1 MNMQDD
7 TVLFKQALIEKV
19 LEAYTDSESLV
30 EALSINVHDLIDAEA
45 FRRLEGM
52 SLVDLLALL

>member
-1 MNMQDD
+1 M
-7 TVLFKQALIEKV
+7 LFKQALIEKV
-19 LEAYTDSESLV
+19 LEAYPDNESIV
-30 EALSINVHDLIDAEA
+30 EALGIDVHDLIDAEA

>member
-7 TVLFKQALIEKV
+7 TALFKQALIEKV

-45 FRRLEGM
+45 CRRLEGM
-52 SLVDLLALL
+52 SLVDILALL

>member
-7 TVLFKQALIEKV
+7 TALFKQALIEKV
-19 LEAYTDSESLV
+19 LETYTDSESLV

>member
-7 TVLFKQALIEKV
+7 TALFKQALIEKV
-19 LEAYTDSESLV
+19 LETYTDSESLV

-52 SLVDLLALL
+52 SLMDLLALL